1 MASDEEADELSNE
14 DLGEPI
20 TLLAGHAVPAPGTLM
35 SRVRGSIF
43 RRTFAGDVTRFATW
57 GPFTVLM
64 ELLKAIFESFRGEH
78 RTPTAD
84 ESEEG

>member
-1 MASDEEADELSNE
+1 MASEEETGDLSNE
-14 DLGEPI
+14 ALGEPI
-20 TLLAGHAVPAPGTLM
+20 SLLAGHSVPAPTHLM

-64 ELLKAIFESFRGEH
+64 ELLKAIFESFQVEQRA
-78 RTPTAD
+78 PTAD
-84 ESEEG
+84 ESEES